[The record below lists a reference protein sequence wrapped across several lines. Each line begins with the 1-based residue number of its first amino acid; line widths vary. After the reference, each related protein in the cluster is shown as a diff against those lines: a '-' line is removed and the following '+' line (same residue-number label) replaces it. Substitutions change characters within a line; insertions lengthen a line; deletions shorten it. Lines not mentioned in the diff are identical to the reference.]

1 MFFRR
6 HKNEAET
13 EIVERESKPRLW
25 SPAQLAALVIGVG
38 FIVFGAVALTET
50 GFSTSHFYEPV
61 ERVWTF
67 DHTPL
72 LAIVELGFGV
82 AMLITALRP
91 VAGRA
96 LMSLLSAG
104 ALGAGIIILADV
116 WPRRLHDWF
125 GVEHR
130 NGWLYVIA
138 GGVGLAFAIFTPTFV
153 HGGKKVVRREPVRD
167 GDRHDRPL
175 ADTNR

>member
-1 MFFRR
+1 MFFPR
-6 HKNEAET
+6 HRDDTET
-13 EIVERESKPRLW
+13 EIVEQDSRPRLW
-25 SPAQLAALVIGVG
+25 SPAQLVALVIGVG

-50 GFSTSHFYEPV
+50 GFSTSRLYEPV

-82 AMLITALRP
+82 VMLITALRP

-130 NGWLYVIA
+130 NGWLYVIVGA
-138 GGVGLAFAIFTPTFV
+138 VGLAFAIFMPTFV
-153 HGGKKVVRREPVRD
+153 HRGRTVVRREPVR
-167 GDRHDRPL
+167 HDRDYRDL
-175 ADTNR
+175 ADANR

>member
-6 HKNEAET
+6 HRNETE
-13 EIVERESKPRLW
+13 EIVERDARPRLW
-25 SPAQLAALVIGVG
+25 SPAQLVALVIGVG

-50 GFSTSHFYEPV
+50 GFSTSHLYEPV

-72 LAIVELGFGV
+72 LALIELGFGV
-82 AMLITALRP
+82 VMLITALRP

-104 ALGAGIIILADV
+104 ALGAGIIVLADA

-125 GVEHR
+125 GVGDR
-130 NGWLYVIA
+130 NGWLYVIV

-153 HGGKKVVRREPVRD
+153 HGGKTVVRREPVRSD
-167 GDRHDRPL
+167 SDDRHL
-175 ADTNR
+175 ADADR

>member
-6 HKNEAET
+6 HKDET
-13 EIVERESKPRLW
+13 EIVERDARPRLW
-25 SPAQLAALVIGVG
+25 SPAQLVALVIGVG

-50 GFSTSHFYEPV
+50 GFSTSHLYEPV

-72 LAIVELGFGV
+72 LALVELGFGA
-82 AMLITALRP
+82 AMLVTALRP

-125 GVEHR
+125 GVGDR
-130 NGWLYVIA
+130 NGWFYLIVGA
-138 GGVGLAFAIFTPTFV
+138 VGLAFAIFMPTFV
-153 HGGKKVVRREPVRD
+153 HRGRTVVRRESVRD
-167 GDRHDRPL
+167 AGDDRDL
-175 ADTNR
+175 ADANR

>member
-1 MFFRR
+1 MVFRR
-6 HKNEAET
+6 HKNET
-13 EIVERESKPRLW
+13 EIVEEEARPRLW
-25 SPAQLAALVIGVG
+25 SPAQFVALIIGAGSSVL
-38 FIVFGAVALTET
+38 GAVALTET
-50 GFSTSHFYEPV
+50 GFSTSHLYEPF

-67 DHTPL
+67 GHTPL
-72 LAIVELGFGV
+72 LGLTELGFGV
-82 AMLITALRP
+82 VMLLAALRP
-91 VAGRA
+91 AAGRA

-138 GGVGLAFAIFTPTFV
+138 GGIGLAFAIFMPTFV
-153 HGGKKVVRREPVRD
+153 HRGRTVVRREPVRD
-167 GDRHDRPL
+167 DRDVVGADR
-175 ADTNR
+175 